1 MPNYVNGTQYTRT
14 LNRFEYY
21 LEDMDCSVCRYWHGK
36 KKGCVRAVCC
46 CEDER
51 ADAISNGRIKR
62 KKGWNRRW
70 DKA

>member
-1 MPNYVNGTQYTRT
+1 MSKYVNGTPFTRVQDK
-14 LNRFEYY
+14 FEYY
-21 LEDMDCSVCRYWHGK
+21 LADMDCNVCRYWRG
-36 KKGCVRAVCC
+36 KKGCSRAVCC

-51 ADAISNGRIKR
+51 ADAIAHGRIRR